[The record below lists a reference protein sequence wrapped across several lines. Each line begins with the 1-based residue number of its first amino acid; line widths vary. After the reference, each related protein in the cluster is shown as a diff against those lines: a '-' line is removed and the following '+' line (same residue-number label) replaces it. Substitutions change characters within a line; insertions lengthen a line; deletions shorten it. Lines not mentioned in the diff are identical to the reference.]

1 MDFTLTDEQNQ
12 IAEMASKVG
21 ARFGLSYWSDHDER
35 KAFPSEFWQAVCD
48 AGLSGVALP

>member
-12 IAEMASKVG
+12 IAETARKVG
-21 ARFGLSYWSDHDER
+21 ARFGLSYWRDHDER